1 MVPKMAKSITVGGKS
16 LPLLIQFPVNDHF
29 VIGIYQGTI
38 SKFDMIIKYR
48 QLINEKWTRA
58 RTPKHIH
65 WAVDILIKQNE
76 KPEETNKLIQFL
88 LDYWENVQPIKNDEE
103 RNRLLNIDSLKAEV
117 NKETK
122 LYENLAN
129 SGEYS
134 VKFLLLLAKL
144 LMFQE
149 KTNKADAY
157 MFKDLLEHLKDCP
170 DIFEVVSTATH
181 HR

>member
-1 MVPKMAKSITVGGKS
+1 MVPKMAKSISKKGKK
-16 LPLLIQFPVNDHF
+16 LPLLLQFPVNDHF

-38 SKFDMIIKYR
+38 SEFDMIIKYR
-48 QLINEKWTRA
+48 QLINGKWQCS

-103 RNRLLNIDSLKAEV
+103 RERLLNIDNLKAEV
-117 NKETK
+117 NKEAK
-122 LYENLAN
+122 NYETLAN

-170 DIFEVVSTATH
+170 CIFEVVSTATH

>member
-1 MVPKMAKSITVGGKS
+1 MVPKMAKSISKKGKK
-16 LPLLIQFPVNDHF
+16 LPLLLQFPVNDHF

-38 SKFDMIIKYR
+38 SEFDMIIKYR
-48 QLINEKWTRA
+48 QLINGKWQCS

-88 LDYWENVQPIKNDEE
+88 LDYWDNVQPIKNDEE
-103 RNRLLNIDSLKAEV
+103 RERLLNIDNLKAEV
-117 NKETK
+117 NKEAK
-122 LYENLAN
+122 NYEALAN

-149 KTNKADAY
+149 KTNKTDAY
-157 MFKDLLEHLKDCP
+157 MFKDLLEHLKDCQC
-170 DIFEVVSTATH
+170 IFEIVSTATH

>member
-1 MVPKMAKSITVGGKS
+1 MTPKMAKSISKKGQK
-16 LPLLIQFPVNDHF
+16 LPLLLQFPVNDHF

-48 QLINEKWTRA
+48 QLINGKWKRS

-76 KPEETNKLIQFL
+76 EPEETDKLIHFL

-103 RNRLLNIDSLKAEV
+103 REHLLNIGNLKAEV
-117 NKETK
+117 NKEAK
-122 LYENLAN
+122 NYEALAN

-149 KTNKADAY
+149 KTNNPQAY
-157 MFKDLLEHLKDCP
+157 MFKKLLAQIKDCP
-170 DIFEVVSTATH
+170 CIFEILSTATH

>member
-1 MVPKMAKSITVGGKS
+1 MVPKMANSISKKRRK
-16 LPLLIQFPVNDHF
+16 LPLLLQFPVNDHF

-48 QLINEKWTRA
+48 QLINGKWQRS

-88 LDYWENVQPIKNDEE
+88 LDYWENVQPIENDDE
-103 RNRLLNIDSLKAEV
+103 REHLLNIDNLKAEV
-117 NKETK
+117 NKEAK
-122 LYENLAN
+122 NFEALAN

-149 KTNKADAY
+149 KTNTPNAY
-157 MFKDLLEHLKDCP
+157 MFKKLLSQLKDCP
-170 DIFEVVSTATH
+170 CIFEIISTATH

>member
-1 MVPKMAKSITVGGKS
+1 MVPKMANSISKKRRK
-16 LPLLIQFPVNDHF
+16 LPLLLQFPVNDHF

-48 QLINEKWTRA
+48 QLING
-58 RTPKHIH
+58 
-65 WAVDILIKQNE
+65 N
-76 KPEETNKLIQFL
+76 N
-88 LDYWENVQPIKNDEE
+88 
-103 RNRLLNIDSLKAEV
+103 LKAEV
-117 NKETK
+117 NKEAK
-122 LYENLAN
+122 NYEALAN

-149 KTNKADAY
+149 KTNTPNAY
-157 MFKDLLEHLKDCP
+157 MFKKLLSQLKDCP
-170 DIFEVVSTATH
+170 CIFEIISTATH

>member
-1 MVPKMAKSITVGGKS
+1 MTPKMANSITVGGKS

-38 SKFDMIIKYR
+38 SKF
-48 QLINEKWTRA
+48 
-58 RTPKHIH
+58 
-65 WAVDILIKQNE
+65 DILIKQNE

-170 DIFEVVSTATH
+170 CIFEVVSTATH

>member
-1 MVPKMAKSITVGGKS
+1 MTPKMANSITVRKKK
-16 LPLLIQFPVNDHF
+16 LPLLLQFPVNDHF
-29 VIGIYQGTI
+29 ILGIYQGTI
-38 SKFDMIIKYR
+38 SEFDMIIKYR
-48 QLINEKWTRA
+48 QLINEKWTRS

-88 LDYWENVQPIKNDEE
+88 LNYWENVQPIKNDEE
-103 RNRLLNIDSLKAEV
+103 RERLLNIDNLKTEV
-117 NKETK
+117 NKEAK
-122 LYENLAN
+122 DYEVLAN

-149 KTNKADAY
+149 KTNDPKAY
-157 MFKDLLEHLKDCP
+157 MFKKLLAQLKDCP
-170 DIFEVVSTATH
+170 CIFEIVSTATH